1 MRVRRLLIA
10 VAAGGLTIIGVAAC
24 SSTVEGTGTLAEG
37 VITPGPSGSEDPSG
51 DPSES
56 SSPSE
61 SESPTP
67 TETTTS
73 SIPTP
78 TVDPTETRERLTCIT
93 VQSQIKS
100 INDQFNGAANRAAQ
114 VGILN
119 RGAKSVETTLKRAG
133 LPRTDRIYVAGV
145 NVLNQLKKLVTL
157 ANRGQNPS
165 TGPYNVTTRA
175 FSSICATI

>member
-37 VITPGPSGSEDPSG
+37 VITPGSSGSEDPSS

-67 TETTTS
+67 T
-73 SIPTP
+73 
-78 TVDPTETRERLTCIT
+78 VDPVETKERLTCIT

-100 INDQFNGAANRAAQ
+100 INDQFNGASNRAAQ

-119 RGAKSVETTLKRAG
+119 RGAKSMETTLKRAG

-165 TGPYNVTTRA
+165 TGPYHVTTRA